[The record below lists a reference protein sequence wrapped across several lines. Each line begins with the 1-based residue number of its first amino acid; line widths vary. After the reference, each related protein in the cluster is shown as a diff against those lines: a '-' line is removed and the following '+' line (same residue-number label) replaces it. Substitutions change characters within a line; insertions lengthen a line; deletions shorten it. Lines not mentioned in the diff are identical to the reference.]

1 MHKISK
7 NVLKHVVIRHNQRKQ
22 MNKIRHE
29 AKINNIVNSI
39 IKSSNNNTLADDRC
53 KLTRR

>member
-7 NVLKHVVIRHNQRKQ
+7 NFLKHVVIRHNYHKQ

-29 AKINNIVNSI
+29 AKINKIVNGI
-39 IKSSNNNTLADDRC
+39 VKSSNNNILKDDRC